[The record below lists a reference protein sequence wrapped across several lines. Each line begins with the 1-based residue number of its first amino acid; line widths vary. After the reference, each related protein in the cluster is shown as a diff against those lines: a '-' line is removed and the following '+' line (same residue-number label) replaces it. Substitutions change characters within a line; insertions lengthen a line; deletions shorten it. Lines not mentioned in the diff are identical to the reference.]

1 MKTLGIDL
9 AADPKRTAAAV
20 IEWHDGQARLVHLA
34 LGVGDEPVVE
44 LFGASDVT
52 GIDCPLGWPRPFL
65 SFLLGHFREDPD
77 AVLRHNG
84 LAGRRELAYR
94 ATDRFVTQQTGM
106 IPLSVSADRLAH
118 PAMRC
123 AVIQAKIARVWG
135 VQRRDGA
142 GRLVEVYPA
151 ASLRIWGISARR
163 YKGRGTP
170 ESVVRAGILGQLA
183 AAAPWLDF
191 EAYRDQLTGSDD
203 LLDSVIASL
212 TARAAARRATL
223 LPGPDQDLAACEEG
237 WIHLPT
243 GSLTG
248 LNT

>member
-20 IEWHDGQARLVHLA
+20 IEWRDGQAQLVHLS
-34 LGVGDEPVVE
+34 LGVGDQTVVE

-52 GIDCPLGWPRPFL
+52 GIDCPLGWPQPFL
-65 SFLLGHFREDPD
+65 SFLLGHSREDPD
-77 AVLRHNG
+77 GVLRHDG
-84 LAGRRELAYR
+84 LEGRRELVYR
-94 ATDRFVTQQTGM
+94 ATDRFVTHTTGL

-123 AVIQAKIARVWG
+123 AVIQAKIARLWG
-135 VQRRDGA
+135 VQPRDGTD
-142 GRLVEVYPA
+142 RLVEVYPA
-151 ASLRIWGISARR
+151 ASLKIWGISARR

-170 ESVVRAGILGQLA
+170 ESEMRDDILRQLT
-183 AAAPWLDF
+183 AAAPWLDLDV
-191 EAYRDQLTGSDD
+191 YRNQLLASDD

-223 LPGPDQDLAACEEG
+223 LPGPDQSLAAREEG

-243 GSLTG
+243 GSLTR
-248 LNT
+248 LNK